1 VAKDGVVMLALANA
15 GYLDLLLNWKASV
28 DRLNITNYVIVP
40 NDVKAAQQLSY
51 LGTHLHR
58 PRPRPHPHLPSNNN
72 SIVVAAVV

>member
-1 VAKDGVVMLALANA
+1 MAKDGVVMLALANA

-51 LGTHLHR
+51 LGTHR
-58 PRPRPHPHLPSNNN
+58 TPRPRPHLLSNSNCCCCCCL
-72 SIVVAAVV
+72 SA